1 MNPVQT
7 ILAYNRGR
15 IPRLLALKWSK
26 LQESPFA
33 FFRGTA
39 PLFFADWARRSL
51 PAAPAVWICG
61 DAHAENLGSYK
72 GGNRVP
78 YFDLNDFD
86 EACLA
91 PAHWDL
97 GRALAGLN
105 LLGPPGRARRFLAA
119 YRARL
124 ATGKPQHI
132 EPEVARGIV
141 ATLLTNVQQRR
152 KKKFLAS
159 RLVRGKIRIKA
170 GRTYALDAATER
182 RARRIFREWAGRQPQ
197 PGFYRI
203 KDLCGRIAGN
213 GSLGVERYVILV
225 RGRKLPSLMDM
236 KQAAPSAPQAC
247 LGLPQPR
254 WENEAH
260 RVATIQYFMQ
270 YVPVDRLG
278 WTRTAPVAYL
288 LRELQPIEDRVD
300 HDLLTAADFDDF
312 VDQWAGLLA
321 SAHLRS
327 AGWNGSA
334 PLQALMD
341 YASQLTGEN
350 ARRLLAAAGEAARRQ
365 RRQFAAFRRYAK
377 RAGAGFSKMT

>member
-1 MNPVQT
+1 MNPAQT
-7 ILAYNRGR
+7 ILAYHRGR
-15 IPRLLALKWSK
+15 IPRLLALKWGK

-39 PLFFADWARRSL
+39 PLFFADWARRPL

-72 GGNRVP
+72 GANRVP

-105 LLGPPGRARRFLAA
+105 LLGPPGRARRFLSA

-152 KKKFLAS
+152 KRKFLAS
-159 RLVRGKIRIKA
+159 RLARGKIRIKA
-170 GRTYALDAATER
+170 GRTYALDPATKR
-182 RARRIFREWAGRQPQ
+182 RVRRIFQAWAARQQ
-197 PGFYRI
+197 EPGFYRI

-213 GSLGVERYVILV
+213 GSLGVERYAILV

-247 LGLPQPR
+247 LGLSQPC